1 MALRPKRLGIN
12 RYPLAAN
19 PGILGGNPV
28 STAMPAWAASRNMG
42 APTSPEWTGD
52 QVRDRFNAI
61 PSVLY
66 YTRAA
71 HSLGIWE
78 SERILIE
85 RFLPRRD
92 ARLVEAGCGSGR
104 VTLALWKM
112 GYRHISAFDFAD
124 ELLDQAQ
131 SLASLEGAHP
141 IDFKCADV
149 TRIQRSDFALEDG
162 DGFEGALMMF
172 NGLMQIPG
180 RLNRA
185 EALRRLHALCRPGAP
200 LIFTTHDRG
209 EPEADGAW
217 WAAEALKWER
227 GGQDPRLADF
237 GDRIFE
243 NESGEVFIH
252 IPDRGEIL
260 AGLAG
265 AGWTHRYDA
274 MRSEIAVENR
284 AVSEFSDE
292 CRFWVAERG
301 S

>member
-1 MALRPKRLGIN
+1 MGLLPAKPVRLSGS
-12 RYPLAAN
+12 
-19 PGILGGNPV
+19 PV
-28 STAMPAWAASRNMG
+28 STAEQVSTASRGMSEA
-42 APTSPEWTGD
+42 APPTWTGAH
-52 QVRDRFNAI
+52 VRERFNAI
-61 PSVLY
+61 ASILY

-71 HSLGIWE
+71 HSLGLWD

-85 RFLPRRD
+85 RYLPRRD
-92 ARLVEAGCGSGR
+92 TRLIEAGCGSGR

-112 GYRHISAFDFAD
+112 GYPDISAFDFAD

-131 SLASLEGAHP
+131 SLAGKEEAHS
-141 IDFKCADV
+141 IVFRCADA
-149 TRIQRSDFALEDG
+149 TRIDRSDFALADG
-162 DGFEGALMMF
+162 EGFGGALMMF

-180 RLNRA
+180 RRNRA
-185 EALRRLHALCRPGAP
+185 EALRRLHSLCKPGAP
-200 LIFTTHDRG
+200 LIFTTHDRD
-209 EPEADGAW
+209 EPAADKAW
-217 WAAEALKWER
+217 WEAEALKWER
-227 GGQDPRLADF
+227 GERDPRLADF

-260 AGLAG
+260 ADLAG
-265 AGWTHRYDA
+265 SGWTHRYDA

-284 AVSEFSDE
+284 AVSDFSDE

>member
-1 MALRPKRLGIN
+1 M
-12 RYPLAAN
+12 
-19 PGILGGNPV
+19 GG
-28 STAMPAWAASRNMG
+28 SSSPAW
-42 APTSPEWTGD
+42 TGV

-61 PSVLY
+61 PSILY

-71 HSLGIWE
+71 HSLGVWE

-85 RFLPRRD
+85 RFLPGRD
-92 ARLVEAGCGSGR
+92 TRIVEAGCGSGR

-112 GYRHISAFDFAD
+112 GYGNISAFDFAD

-131 SLASLEGAHP
+131 SLAKLEGAHA
-141 IDFKCADV
+141 IRFKCADA
-149 TRIQRSDFALEDG
+149 TRIGRPDFALEDG
-162 DGFEGALMMF
+162 DGFGAALMMF

-180 RLNRA
+180 RRNRA
-185 EALRRLHALCRPGAP
+185 EALRRLHSLCLPGAP
-200 LIFTTHDRG
+200 LIFTTHDRD
-209 EPEADGAW
+209 EPKADKARW
-217 WAAEALKWER
+217 EAEALKWQQGTR
-227 GGQDPRLADF
+227 DPRLPDF

-260 AGLAG
+260 ADLAG
-265 AGWTHRYDA
+265 AGWTHRFDA
-274 MRSEIAVENR
+274 MRSEVAVESR
-284 AVSEFSDE
+284 AVSDFSDE